1 MKFRIINQILLLL
14 VLVFSGCHIK
24 RDAIGTDNKIIV
36 IVPRPQVEAVKSALS
51 TIFNDTLYTPQPE
64 PEYLLQFAT
73 INEFQRYNTH
83 VNIIVVGLGQ
93 DQANPGNQ
101 LVKQMLPASSYK
113 ASKDGGPAVFLT
125 HDQYAQDQL
134 FMILSARDKEHLIDE
149 LAKRSAWI
157 KKKFDD
163 LFDLRQRV
171 YLFERVCQEDI
182 ENKLFADYGWA
193 IKVPWGYEV
202 VKDAPDSNFF
212 WMGRQR
218 PFRWLSVQWETSLTV
233 NDADDAITKLHSYA
247 AEFYGH
253 IQFTD
258 YHLKIEQVDFKNW
271 TAWRITGM
279 WEKIEEAQGGP
290 FLHYIFYDGVSD
302 RTYQINMTVFFPGK
316 GKMILLRQLDILAH
330 SLYVEQ
336 ESEEN

>member
-1 MKFRIINQILLLL
+1 MKFQIINQILLLL
-14 VLVFSGCHIK
+14 VLVFSGCQIK

-36 IVPRPQVEAVKSALS
+36 IVPLPQVEAVKSALS
-51 TIFNDTLYTPQPE
+51 IIFNDTLYTPRPE

-101 LVKQMLPASSYK
+101 LVKQMLPASSYQ
-113 ASKDGGPAVFLT
+113 ASKDGGQAVFLT

-134 FMILSARDKEHLIDE
+134 FMILSARDKEHLIHE
-149 LAKRSAWI
+149 LSKRSAWI

-182 ENKLFADYGWA
+182 ENKLFTDYGWA

-218 PFRWLSVQWETSLTV
+218 PFRWLSVQWETGFTV
-233 NDADDAITKLHSYA
+233 NDADDAIIKLHSYA
-247 AEFYGH
+247 AKFYGH

-258 YHLKIEQVDFKNW
+258 YHLEIEQVDFNNW

-290 FLHYIFYDGVSD
+290 FLHYIFYDGVTD

-316 GKMILLRQLDILAH
+316 DKMILLRQLDILAH